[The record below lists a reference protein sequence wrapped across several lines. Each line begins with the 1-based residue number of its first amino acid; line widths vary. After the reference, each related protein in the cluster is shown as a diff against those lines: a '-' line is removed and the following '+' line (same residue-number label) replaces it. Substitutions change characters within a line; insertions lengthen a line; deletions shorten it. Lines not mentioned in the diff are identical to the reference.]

1 MCMYEMCGTFAVCKI
16 APQVKLA
23 FEQAYGSRWG
33 DARLGWENVKD
44 ASGNPTDL
52 WKRPPLIE
60 LSELTEFA
68 NKIQGLRG
76 AKSFTRAA
84 KCITGIVASP
94 LEVQASM
101 LFGLSR
107 LRGGEGLRLTNNVEI
122 RMTRSARLISGL
134 DRRYADI
141 LLSNKDG
148 SRECLVEC
156 QGKAIHGS
164 MESKISDSDRTTA
177 LQAMG
182 YPVVLMTYSQL
193 ADPDAFHVVME
204 LIMSYLDMPLKDKTP
219 RQQELERRLR
229 EEIFIDWAGMKS
241 CRWKTVARARTLGAK
256 RALISPWRG
265 FGKCYPEQVISE
277 NGQSTFIWHIETD
290 SYLLKPLIKLFIKAV
305 VLSDLGLTVYYPK
318 QLVLGSTFQAAG
330 SNEIGPRFVKT
341 GAEWTSWPVWQ
352 TWRRRYLITRTRY
365 IDGICL
371 SASMVLPSRCSSVS
385 NMV

>member
-1 MCMYEMCGTFAVCKI
+1 MPDLPDSADDPRRERLCEHPLVKHFLGTPLHMLAQGGCGRKGGRIIRHVWNGERPFGSVRQTEFGLDVASPLFTLLTLASSVSNERLIMCMFEMCGTFAVCKI

-23 FEQAYGSRWG
+23 LEQAYGSRWG
-33 DARLGWENVKD
+33 DARSGWDNVKD

-60 LSELTEFA
+60 LSDLTQFA

-84 KCITGIVASP
+84 KCITGVVASP

-141 LLSNKDG
+141 LLANKGG

-164 MESKISDSDRTTA
+164 IESKISDSDRTTA

-182 YPVVLMTYSQL
+182 YPVVLMTYGQL
-193 ADPDAFHVVME
+193 VDSDAFRVVME

-229 EEIFIDWAGMKS
+229 EEIFIDWAGM
-241 CRWKTVARARTLGAK
+241 
-256 RALISPWRG
+256 
-265 FGKCYPEQVISE
+265 
-277 NGQSTFIWHIETD
+277 
-290 SYLLKPLIKLFIKAV
+290 
-305 VLSDLGLTVYYPK
+305 
-318 QLVLGSTFQAAG
+318 
-330 SNEIGPRFVKT
+330 
-341 GAEWTSWPVWQ
+341 
-352 TWRRRYLITRTRY
+352 
-365 IDGICL
+365 
-371 SASMVLPSRCSSVS
+371 
-385 NMV
+385 

>member
-1 MCMYEMCGTFAVCKI
+1 MPDLPDSVDDPRRERLCEHPLVKHFLGIPLHVLAQGSCGRKGDRIVRHVWNGERPFGSVRQTEFGLDAASPLFTLLTLASSVSNERLIMCMYEMCGTFAVCKI

-23 FEQAYGSRWG
+23 LEQAYGSRWG
-33 DARLGWENVKD
+33 DARSGWENVKD

-60 LSELTEFA
+60 LSDLTQFA

-76 AKSFTRAA
+76 AKPFTRAA
-84 KCITGIVASP
+84 KCITGVVASP

-164 MESKISDSDRTTA
+164 IESKISDSDRTTA
-177 LQAMG
+177 LQTMG
-182 YPVVLMTYSQL
+182 YPVVLMTYGQL
-193 ADPDAFHVVME
+193 VDSDAFRVVME
-204 LIMSYLDMPLKDKTP
+204 LIMSYLDVPLKDKTS

-229 EEIFIDWAGMKS
+229 EEIFIDWAGM
-241 CRWKTVARARTLGAK
+241 
-256 RALISPWRG
+256 
-265 FGKCYPEQVISE
+265 
-277 NGQSTFIWHIETD
+277 
-290 SYLLKPLIKLFIKAV
+290 
-305 VLSDLGLTVYYPK
+305 
-318 QLVLGSTFQAAG
+318 
-330 SNEIGPRFVKT
+330 
-341 GAEWTSWPVWQ
+341 
-352 TWRRRYLITRTRY
+352 
-365 IDGICL
+365 
-371 SASMVLPSRCSSVS
+371 
-385 NMV
+385 